1 MKSWEKVAIC
11 KNWCDCLVYPTV
23 MNSHVTLTINAWR
36 TKTTVGLKAF
46 QLLKFQRED
55 CLRSSSSARIGGKP
69 SLYKGRDG
77 KGWIPLVW
85 LLGYNESLSDSMGS
99 WILDWYVWTMTKQS
113 LSQQLRCWYCH
124 GVFLCILWL
133 SEVTLLENIHEWTS
147 LFVWWQIGCHTF
159 KT

>member
-85 LLGYNESLSDSMGS
+85 LVGYNESLRLNGVVDIGLICLNNDKAVIKLNNWGVDTVMACFYAFCDCLRSHS
-99 WILDWYVWTMTKQS
+99 WRIFT
-113 LSQQLRCWYCH
+113 
-124 GVFLCILWL
+124 
-133 SEVTLLENIHEWTS
+133 SEQVCLYD
-147 LFVWWQIGCHTF
+147 G
-159 KT
+159 K